1 MKAVILAAGLGS
13 RLLPHTELRPK
24 CLLKIGGHTILEYQI
39 AALRQCGITE
49 IAIVLGYQG
58 EKIRAHLNT
67 PVTYFENSEYASTG
81 SSYSLWLTRD
91 FIRDG
96 FVYVNSD
103 LIFHPRMLQILLDA
117 PEPDGIII
125 DRHVDLTGDM
135 QKAQMEGARI
145 LRMSKSMP
153 ADAAAAEV
161 VGPAKFSANG
171 TCELITCLNDRIAA
185 GERTR
190 WAYEAFAELATR
202 RPFVGVDNPG
212 CFWAEVDT
220 PADLIEATQRIPSH
234 FIEFRAPRLTT
245 LDQPDE
251 RRVWDI
257 NRHPIPYMDRLLNA
271 NLAPTVQHLPGC
283 EDRIRSVLLRNR
295 ETFTA
300 KLRAL
305 GIQHLSPAA
314 IHRALET
321 RIVAIESQLA
331 RRYDPASLSS
341 AAALDE
347 VLSDVL
353 RLCPPDAG
361 DGFVISESCAVGLL
375 EELPPPALMGA
386 LGHSSVASLLG
397 EEHALDVIAMCRTT
411 EDDEWQARYKQ
422 LLAAVTVDN
431 FERRPIRFFV
441 ADTPKY
447 RPAFINSKHPPKL
460 WRISHNKEAGVITCL
475 TLEEPVP
482 FKVPLLQYL
491 IVFIHYFFEAGFASR
506 FYRSVARADGRPLGE
521 EIVDSIY
528 SHTQKLTFFYSNVYS
543 ENLFWDRA
551 LEVFARAF
559 DSDDLRFFTDC
570 ADCGEYVPSS
580 GAEDAIVSL
589 NLIDH
594 IWNLNF
600 LGHGVGVD
608 TFQHDTIYFLYH
620 FRGALWQRIVN
631 ELTGIDRPR
640 MEELIVR
647 HLGIG
652 DAALT
657 GRLLTASKPQLV

>member
-24 CLLKIGGHTILEYQI
+24 CLLKIGGHTILEYQV
-39 AALRQCGITE
+39 AALRQCGITD
-49 IAIVLGYQG
+49 IAIVVGYQG
-58 EKIRAHLNT
+58 DKIRAHLST
-67 PVTYFENSEYASTG
+67 PVTYLENTDYASTG
-81 SSYSLWLTRD
+81 SSYSLWLTRE

-103 LIFHPRMLQILLDA
+103 LIFHPRMLQTLLDA
-117 PEPDGIII
+117 PDPDAIIV
-125 DRHVDLTGDM
+125 DRHLDLTGDM
-135 QKAQMEGARI
+135 QKAEMDGARI
-145 LRMSKSMP
+145 LRMSKNLP
-153 ADAAAAEV
+153 AEIAAAEV
-161 VGPAKFSANG
+161 VGPAKFSAVG
-171 TCELITCLNDRIAA
+171 ARDLIDSLNALIAS

-190 WAYEAFAELATR
+190 WAYEAFADVATR
-202 RPFVGVDNPG
+202 RPFIGIDNPG

-220 PADLIEATQRIPSH
+220 PADLIEASQRIPSH

-245 LDQPDE
+245 LEQPDE

-257 NRHPIPYMDRLLNA
+257 NRQPTPYMDRLLNA
-271 NLAPTVQHLPGC
+271 NLAPSVQPLPGA
-283 EDRIRSVLLRNR
+283 ESRIRSVLLRNR
-295 ETFTA
+295 ESFTE
-300 KLRAL
+300 KLRTL
-305 GIQHLSPAA
+305 GIEQLSPAA
-314 IHRALET
+314 IHRALEA
-321 RIVAIESQLA
+321 RLLSIEAQLA
-331 RRYDPASLSS
+331 RTYDPASLSN
-341 AAALDE
+341 AAALGE
-347 VLSDVL
+347 VLADVL
-353 RLCPPDAG
+353 SLCPPDVG
-361 DGFVISESCAVGLL
+361 NGFVITEACAVRLL
-375 EELPPPALMGA
+375 EQLPPPALMAA
-386 LGHSSVASLLG
+386 LGHTSLTSLLR
-397 EEHALDVIAMCRTT
+397 EEHALDVVAMCRTT
-411 EDDEWQARYKQ
+411 EDNDWQARYKQ
-422 LLAAVTVDN
+422 LLAALTAND

-441 ADTPKY
+441 ADTPRY

-475 TLEEPVP
+475 TLEQSVP
-482 FKVPLLQYL
+482 FKVPLLQYV
-491 IVFIHYFFEAGFASR
+491 IVFIHYFFESGLASR
-506 FYRSVARADGRPLGE
+506 FYESVASADGRPLGE

-543 ENLFWDRA
+543 ENLFWERA
-551 LEVFARAF
+551 LDVFARAF
-559 DSDDLRFFTDC
+559 DSDDVRFFNGC
-570 ADCGEYVPSS
+570 SGCGEYVPSA
-580 GAEDAIVSL
+580 GAEDAVVSL

-631 ELTGIDRPR
+631 ELTGLDQPE
-640 MEELIVR
+640 MEHLIVR

>member
-39 AALRQCGITE
+39 AALRQCGISE

-58 EKIRAHLNT
+58 QKIRAHLNT
-67 PVTYFENSEYASTG
+67 PVTYFENTEYASTG

-91 FIRDG
+91 YIRDG

-103 LIFHPRMLQILLDA
+103 LIFHPRMLQQLLDA
-117 PEPDGIII
+117 PDPDAIII
-125 DRHVDLTGDM
+125 DRRLDLTGDM
-135 QKAQMEGARI
+135 QKAEMDGTRI

-153 ADAAAAEV
+153 AEMAAAEV
-161 VGPAKFSANG
+161 VGPAKFSADG
-171 TCELITCLNDRIAA
+171 ARELITSLNDRIAS

-220 PADLIEATQRIPSH
+220 PADLIEASQRIPSH
-234 FIEFRAPRLTT
+234 FVEFRAPRLTT
-245 LDQPDE
+245 LEQPDE

-257 NRHPIPYMDRLLNA
+257 NRQPILYMDRLLNS
-271 NLAPTVQHLPGC
+271 NLAPAVQHPPGA
-283 EDRIRSVLLRNR
+283 EDCIRSVLLRNR
-295 ETFTA
+295 ETFTEQ
-300 KLRAL
+300 LRKL
-305 GIQHLSPAA
+305 GIQHLSPPA
-314 IHRALET
+314 IHRALEA
-321 RIVAIESQLA
+321 RILAIESHLA
-331 RRYDPASLSS
+331 GTYDPASLTS
-341 AAALDE
+341 ATALDE
-347 VLSDVL
+347 LLADVL
-353 RLCPPDAG
+353 RLCPPEVG
-361 DGFVISESCAVGLL
+361 TGFVITEACAVRLL
-375 EELPPPALMGA
+375 EELPPPALMAA
-386 LGHSSVASLLG
+386 LGHASAASLLR
-397 EEHALDVIAMCRTT
+397 EESALDVLAMCRTT

-422 LLAAVTVDN
+422 LLAGLTVDD

-491 IVFIHYFFEAGFASR
+491 IVFIHYFFETGFASR
-506 FYRSVARADGRPLGE
+506 FYASVARSGGRPLGE

-551 LEVFARAF
+551 LEVFARR
-559 DSDDLRFFTDC
+559 LR
-570 ADCGEYVPSS
+570 
-580 GAEDAIVSL
+580 
-589 NLIDH
+589 H
-594 IWNLNF
+594 
-600 LGHGVGVD
+600 
-608 TFQHDTIYFLYH
+608 
-620 FRGALWQRIVN
+620 R
-631 ELTGIDRPR
+631 
-640 MEELIVR
+640 
-647 HLGIG
+647 
-652 DAALT
+652 
-657 GRLLTASKPQLV
+657 